1 MPTSPPRQRHLDLG
15 LPSMPRRQSCDRC
28 HEQKVRCV
36 TEGPNGSTS
45 LEGIVEEA
53 DSNPGGA
60 VVSSVPCVRCRK
72 AGAVCIYSRIDI
84 EMGIAEYPQEPT
96 YDSGVQK
103 TAYLSSP
110 HAIASA
116 QWQETIQRN
125 FGVDAPPL
133 TEQWHAPSY
142 YSDGTPRMRT
152 TCEMASFAT
161 APAIPCAPIFP
172 QPATGMVL
180 TTGHDPGAYS
190 WGFPS
195 SPEGLLEELLQINL
209 RVHLGGRALPE
220 PSITLAPWSFP
231 PVNDVLDAA
240 CSLID
245 VVDRFAAARP
255 MASLRPVELGPGSTI
270 DTAFDAS
277 TCLMVQA
284 CQQSVLGVLEHISA
298 WLLLYM
304 TKSSQHQT
312 PPKTPPPPTVL
323 SNCHPQ
329 AAAMTNL
336 IIHILTEL
344 DRAFMILSRN
354 AHALRHQ
361 GDIVTPGPMTAL
373 GHGLPNSRIARA
385 TTIGGHW
392 EPPDLQ
398 PGHNAWQGNTAAL
411 SLFSDVKERRARV
424 REQMKAVQG
433 LLS

>member
-1 MPTSPPRQRHLDLG
+1 
-15 LPSMPRRQSCDRC
+15 
-28 HEQKVRCV
+28 
-36 TEGPNGSTS
+36 
-45 LEGIVEEA
+45 
-53 DSNPGGA
+53 
-60 VVSSVPCVRCRK
+60 
-72 AGAVCIYSRIDI
+72 
-84 EMGIAEYPQEPT
+84 MGIAEYPQELT
-96 YDSGVQK
+96 HDSGVQK
-103 TAYLSSP
+103 TAYLSSS
-110 HAIASA
+110 HAIAST
-116 QWQETIQRN
+116 QWQQTTQRN
-125 FGVDAPPL
+125 FGVDTPPL

-142 YSDGTPRMRT
+142 YPDDTPRMRT
-152 TCEMASFAT
+152 ACEMVSFAA

-172 QPATGMVL
+172 QPTTGMVL
-180 TTGHDPGAYS
+180 TTGHDLGGYS

-195 SPEGLLEELLQINL
+195 SSEGLLEELLQINL

-231 PVNDVLDAA
+231 PVNDVLDAS

-255 MASLRPVELGPGSTI
+255 MASLRPVEPGPGSTI

-304 TKSSQHQT
+304 AKSSRHQT
-312 PPKTPPPPTVL
+312 PPGTPPPPTDL
-323 SNCHPQ
+323 PNCHPE
-329 AAAMTNL
+329 AAVMTNL

-344 DRAFMILSRN
+344 DRAFMTLSRK

-361 GDIVTPGPMTAL
+361 ADMVTPEPMAAL
-373 GHGLPNSRIARA
+373 GHGLSNSRIARD
-385 TTIGGHW
+385 TMGGHW

-398 PGHNAWQGNTAAL
+398 PRHDTWQGDTAAL
-411 SLFSDVKERRARV
+411 SLFGDVKERRARV

-433 LLS
+433 LLSQ